1 MARVTRQDSVI
12 QPGEQTKL
20 HANALGLW
28 GLVIMGIAYMGLAL
42 TAYFNFGIM
51 QGLTGP
57 IVPLAFAAVTVAM
70 LPTAASYAIMNSRR
84 PSTGATLT
92 WLWEATTPPLGVW
105 LGWVLV
111 IAYIVGCILQPVMFG
126 LFFNSFLNYFGV
138 HTGYLS
144 ASLAG
149 FIPILV
155 VGYMTK
161 KDIRISTRIVGL
173 FITIEAGFVALLALY
188 IMIKQGIDGN
198 LSFQPLNPTAAT
210 AGWTGFLNALL
221 FAVLAIAAFDIVAP
235 MAEETRTP
243 RSLVP
248 KATIYVTVGAG
259 LYWVFTSFGIVNAVS
274 PKTMAGYVSSGQF
287 TPIYL
292 VAGHY
297 VSWLR
302 IMVPLTGFTAVFAA
316 FSAISIAASRQ
327 LYALSRE
334 GLAPRVF
341 AKTDPRSRTPW
352 NAQLLVLGC
361 CVVLPI
367 LISLYQQHNP
377 LLAFGWIGESYVF
390 FILIPYTLTC
400 VANIFYHRR
409 FHRDEINVLTNVVLP
424 VLGIAIN
431 VYIFYKNFF
440 QTFVLNSTSFQ
451 LQTSITVACFA
462 AVVLAVV
469 FTVIG
474 IRRTGRLGQPQGFTE
489 SAAAAG
495 EVAAD

>member
-1 MARVTRQDSVI
+1 MARVTGQGSA
-12 QPGEQTKL
+12 GTTAQTKL
-20 HANALGLW
+20 NSNALGLW

-70 LPTAASYAIMNSRR
+70 LPTAASYAMMNSRR

-126 LFFNSFLNYFGV
+126 LFFNSFLNFFGV
-138 HTGYLS
+138 HTSYTT
-144 ASLAG
+144 ATLAG
-149 FIPILV
+149 LIPIAV
-155 VGYMTK
+155 VAYMTK
-161 KDIRISTRIVGL
+161 KDIRLSTKIVGT
-173 FITIEAGFVALLALY
+173 FIAIEAGFVALLALY
-188 IMIKQGIDGN
+188 IIIKQGIAGN
-198 LSFQPLNPTAAT
+198 LSIQPLNPAAAT

-235 MAEETRTP
+235 MAEETKTP

-248 KATIYVTVGAG
+248 RATMYVTIGAG
-259 LYWVFTSFGIVNAVS
+259 LYWVLTSFGIVNAV
-274 PKTMAGYVSSGQF
+274 PAKTMAGYVASGQF
-287 TPIYL
+287 TPVYL
-292 VAGHY
+292 VAEHY
-297 VSWLR
+297 VHGLR
-302 IMVPLTGFTAVFAA
+302 LLVPLTGFTACFAA
-316 FSAISIAASRQ
+316 FAAISVAASRQ

-334 GLAPRVF
+334 GLAPKVF
-341 AKTDPRSRTPW
+341 ARTDANKTPW
-352 NAQLLVLGC
+352 NAQMLVLGC
-361 CVVLPI
+361 CVVLPV
-367 LISLYQQHNP
+367 LISLYQDHNP

-409 FHRDEINVLTNVVLP
+409 FHRDQINPVTNVILP
-424 VLGIAIN
+424 IIGIVIN
-431 VYIFYKNFF
+431 CYIFYKNFF
-440 QTFVLNSTSFQ
+440 QTFVLNPTSFKY
-451 LQTSITVACFA
+451 QTSITVACA
-462 AVVLAVV
+462 AAIVLAVV

-489 SAAAAG
+489 SDAPASALTDG
-495 EVAAD
+495 

>member
-1 MARVTRQDSVI
+1 MAKVTGNETATV
-12 QPGEQTKL
+12 PAGESLLNT
-20 HANALGLW
+20 NALGLW

-42 TAYFNFGIM
+42 TAYFNFGLMEGI
-51 QGLTGP
+51 TGP

-126 LFFNSFLNYFGV
+126 LFFNSFLNFFGV
-138 HTGYLS
+138 HAGYLTATLS
-144 ASLAG
+144 GL
-149 FIPILV
+149 IPIVV
-155 VGYMTK
+155 VGFMTQ
-161 KDIRISTRIVGL
+161 KDIRLSAKLVGL
-173 FITIEAGFVALLALY
+173 FITIEAGFVALLCLY
-188 IMIKQGIDGN
+188 ILIKQAVAGH
-198 LSFQPLNPTAAT
+198 LSWQPLNPAAAT

-235 MAEETRTP
+235 MAEETRSP

-248 KATIYVTVGAG
+248 KATIFVTVGAG
-259 LYWVFTSFGIVNAVS
+259 LYWVFTSFGIVNSVPAS
-274 PKTMAGYVSSGQF
+274 TMASYVNSGQF

-302 IMVPLTGFTAVFAA
+302 ILVPLTGFTAVFAA

-334 GLAPRVF
+334 GLAPRAF
-341 AKTDPRSRTPW
+341 AKTNANKTPW

-367 LISLYQQHNP
+367 LISLYQHHNP
-377 LLAFGWIGESYVF
+377 LLAFGWIGEAYVF

-409 FHRDEINVLTNVVLP
+409 YHRGDFNLLTNLLLP

-440 QTFVLNSTSFQ
+440 QTFVLNATSFTT
-451 LQTSITVACFA
+451 QTSISVACFA
-462 AVVLAVV
+462 AIVLAVV
-469 FTVIG
+469 FTVLG
-474 IRRTGRLGQPQGFTE
+474 IRRTGLLDRPHGFIE
-489 SAAAAG
+489 DEPAVIEAAG
-495 EVAAD
+495 G

>member
-1 MARVTRQDSVI
+1 MAKVTANEATTV
-12 QPGEQTKL
+12 PLGESLLNT
-20 HANALGLW
+20 NALGLW

-42 TAYFNFGIM
+42 TAYFNFGLMEGI
-51 QGLTGP
+51 TGP

-126 LFFNSFLNYFGV
+126 LFFNSFLNFFGV
-138 HTGYLS
+138 HTGYLTATLS
-144 ASLAG
+144 GL
-149 FIPILV
+149 IPILV
-155 VGYMTK
+155 VGYMTQ
-161 KDIRISTRIVGL
+161 KDIRISTKLVGL
-173 FITIEAGFVALLALY
+173 FITIEAGFVALLCLY
-188 IMIKQGIDGN
+188 ILIKQAVAGH
-198 LSFQPLNPTAAT
+198 LTWQPFNPSAAT

-235 MAEETRTP
+235 MAEETRSP

-259 LYWVFTSFGIVNAVS
+259 LYWVFTSFGIVNSVPAS
-274 PKTMAGYVSSGQF
+274 TMASYVNSGQF

-341 AKTDPRSRTPW
+341 ARTNANKTPW

-361 CVVLPI
+361 CVVLPV
-367 LISLYQQHNP
+367 LISLYQHHDP
-377 LLAFGWIGESYVF
+377 LLAFGWIGEAYVF

-409 FHRDEINVLTNVVLP
+409 FHRGDFNVLTNLVLP

-440 QTFVLNSTSFQ
+440 QTFVLNATSFTT
-451 LQTSITVACFA
+451 QTSISVACFA
-462 AVVLAVV
+462 AVILAVV
-469 FTVIG
+469 FTVLG
-474 IRRTGRLGQPQGFTE
+474 IRRTGRLDRPHGFIE
-489 SAAAAG
+489 DEPAVIEAAG
-495 EVAAD
+495 G

>member
-1 MARVTRQDSVI
+1 MAKVNEPPLVTVS
-12 QPGEQTKL
+12 PGESKL
-20 HANALGLW
+20 NANALGLW
-28 GLVIMGIAYMGLAL
+28 SLVIMGIAYMGLAL

-51 QGLTGP
+51 EGLTGP
-57 IVPLAFAAVTVAM
+57 IVPLAFAAVTAAM
-70 LPTAASYAIMNSRR
+70 LPTAASYAIMNNRR

-111 IAYIVGCILQPVMFG
+111 IAYIDGCILQPVMFG

-138 HTGYLS
+138 HAGYATATLS
-144 ASLAG
+144 GL
-149 FIPILV
+149 IPILI

-161 KDIRISTRIVGL
+161 KDIRVSAKLVGL
-173 FITIEAGFVALLALY
+173 FITIEAGFVALLCVY
-188 IMIKQGIDGN
+188 ILIKQGVAGHV
-198 LSFQPLNPTAAT
+198 SFQPFNPTAAT

-243 RSLVP
+243 RRLVP
-248 KATIYVTVGAG
+248 KATIYVTIGAG

-274 PKTMAGYVSSGQF
+274 AKTMAGYVASGEF

-302 IMVPLTGFTAVFAA
+302 LLVPLTGFTAVFAA

-327 LYALSRE
+327 LYALGRE
-334 GLAPRVF
+334 GLAPKMFGR
-341 AKTDPRSRTPW
+341 TDQNKTPW
-352 NAQLLVLGC
+352 NAQMLVLGC
-361 CVVLPI
+361 CVVLPV

-377 LLAFGWIGESYVF
+377 LLAFGWIGEAYVF
-390 FILIPYTLTC
+390 FILIPYTLTN

-409 FHRDEINVLTNVVLP
+409 YHRADLNWMTNLLLP
-424 VLGIAIN
+424 LLGIVIN

-440 QTFVLNSTSFQ
+440 QTFVLHPTSFVTE
-451 LQTSITVACFA
+451 TSITVACGA

-469 FTVIG
+469 FTVLG
-474 IRRTGRLGQPQGFTE
+474 IRRTGRLTRPHGFVE
-489 SAAAAG
+489 DEPAVLEAA
-495 EVAAD
+495 ED

>member
-1 MARVTRQDSVI
+1 MARATGQDPATVS
-12 QPGEQTKL
+12 GEQSSLNK
-20 HANALGLW
+20 NALGLW

-51 QGLTGP
+51 EGITGP
-57 IVPLAFAAVTVAM
+57 VVPLAFAAVTVAM

-138 HTGYLS
+138 HTSYTT
-144 ASLAG
+144 ATLAG

-161 KDIRISTRIVGL
+161 KDIRISARIVGL
-173 FITIEAGFVALLALY
+173 FITIEAGFVALLCLY
-188 IMIKQGIDGN
+188 ILIKQGINGN
-198 LSFQPLNPTAAT
+198 LTWQPFNPTAAT

-248 KATIYVTVGAG
+248 RATIYVTVGAG
-259 LYWVFTSFGIVNAVS
+259 LYWVFTSFGIVNAV
-274 PKTMAGYVSSGQF
+274 PAGTMAHYVASGQF

-297 VSWLR
+297 VSWLK
-302 IMVPLTGFTAVFAA
+302 ILVPLTGFTAVFAA
-316 FSAISIAASRQ
+316 FSAISLAASRQ

-334 GLAPRVF
+334 GLAPRAF
-341 AKTDPRSRTPW
+341 ARTDRNKTPW

-367 LISLYQQHNP
+367 LISLYQQRNP
-377 LLAFGWIGESYVF
+377 LLAFGWIGEAYVF

-409 FHRDEINVLTNVVLP
+409 FHRNEFNPLTNLVLP

-431 VYIFYKNFF
+431 CYIFYKNFF
-440 QTFVLNSTSFQ
+440 QTFVLNATSFQ
-451 LQTSITVACFA
+451 LQTSISVACGL

-469 FTVIG
+469 FTVLG
-474 IRRTGRLGQPQGFTE
+474 IRRTGRLGRPQGFTE
-489 SAAAAG
+489 TEHEPDKAVPS
-495 EVAAD
+495 

>member
-1 MARVTRQDSVI
+1 MARAAGQKTAATSS
-12 QPGEQTKL
+12 EQGLLST
-20 HANALGLW
+20 NALGLW

-51 QGLTGP
+51 EGLTGP

-70 LPTAASYAIMNSRR
+70 LPTAASYAVMNSRR

-126 LFFNSFLNYFGV
+126 LFFNSFLDFFGV
-138 HTGYLS
+138 STGYLT
-144 ASLAG
+144 ATLG
-149 FIPILV
+149 GLIPIAV
-155 VGYMTK
+155 VAYMTK
-161 KDIRISTRIVGL
+161 KDIRISTRIVGF
-173 FITIEAGFVALLALY
+173 FIAIEAGFVALLALY
-188 IMIKQGIDGN
+188 IIIKQGVAGH
-198 LSFQPLNPTAAT
+198 LSFRPLDPAAAT
-210 AGWTGFLNALL
+210 FGWTGFLNALL

-248 KATIYVTVGAG
+248 RATIYVTVGAG
-259 LYWVFTSFGIVNAVS
+259 LYWVFTSFGIINAV
-274 PKTMAGYVSSGQF
+274 PAKTMAAYVTSGQF

-292 VAGHY
+292 VAEHY

-302 IMVPLTGFTAVFAA
+302 ILVPLTGFTAVFAA
-316 FSAISIAASRQ
+316 FSAISMAASRQ
-327 LYALSRE
+327 LYALGRE
-334 GLAPRVF
+334 GLAPRAF
-341 AKTDPRSRTPW
+341 GRTDRNKTPW

-367 LISLYQQHNP
+367 LISLYQDRNP
-377 LLAFGWIGESYVF
+377 LNAFGWIGEAYVF

-400 VANIFYHRR
+400 VANIFYHLR
-409 FHRDEINVLTNVVLP
+409 FHRADFNLVTNLVLP
-424 VLGIAIN
+424 VIGIAIN

-440 QTFVLNSTSFQ
+440 QTFVLNATSFK
-451 LQTSITVACFA
+451 LQTSISVACFA
-462 AVVLAVV
+462 AVALAVV
-469 FTVIG
+469 FTVLG
-474 IRRTGRLGQPQGFTE
+474 ISKTGRLGRPRGFIE
-489 SAAAAG
+489 DEPEVIKAAG
-495 EVAAD
+495 D

>member
-1 MARVTRQDSVI
+1 MARATGDKITAPSLDQSMLSR
-12 QPGEQTKL
+12 
-20 HANALGLW
+20 NALGLW

-51 QGLTGP
+51 EGITGP

-70 LPTAASYAIMNSRR
+70 LPTAASYAVMNSRR
-84 PSTGATLT
+84 PSTGSTLT

-111 IAYIVGCILQPVMFG
+111 IAYIDGCILQPVMFG

-138 HTGYLS
+138 STGYLS
-144 ASLAG
+144 ATLAG
-149 FIPILV
+149 LIPIAV

-161 KDIRISTRIVGL
+161 KDIRISTRIVGY
-173 FITIEAGFVALLALY
+173 FIVIEAGFVALLAIY
-188 IMIKQGIDGN
+188 IMIRQGINGH
-198 LSFQPLNPTAAT
+198 LSFQPFNPTAAT

-235 MAEETRTP
+235 MAEETKTP

-248 KATIYVTVGAG
+248 KATILVTIGAG
-259 LYWVFTSFGIVNAVS
+259 LYWVFTSFGIVNAV
-274 PKTMAGYVSSGQF
+274 PAKTMAGYVTSGQF

-327 LYALSRE
+327 LYALGRE

-341 AKTDPRSRTPW
+341 GKTDEHKTPW
-352 NAQLLVLGC
+352 NAQMLVLGC

-367 LISLYQQHNP
+367 LISLYQRHDP
-377 LLAFGWIGESYVF
+377 LLAFAWIGEAYVF

-409 FHRDEINVLTNVVLP
+409 YHRHDLNPVTNIVLP

-431 VYIFYKNFF
+431 IYIFYKNFF
-440 QTFVLNSTSFQ
+440 QTFVLHPTSFVTE
-451 LQTSITVACFA
+451 TSITVACFA
-462 AVVLAVV
+462 AIVLAVV

-474 IRRTGRLGQPQGFTE
+474 IRRTGRLSRPHGFIE
-489 SAAAAG
+489 DEPEVVQAAG
-495 EVAAD
+495 D